1 MAKRKAKDSVFLDLF
16 QNKSY
21 LLKLYRTLH
30 PEDTTAT
37 EDSLT
42 DVTIT
47 NVLTDNLYNDLGFIV
62 NNKLLILVEA
72 QSTWTVNILVRILLY
87 LAQSYHEY
95 FQRTCQDYYKSRK
108 VKMPKPELYVIF
120 TGNKGRKPDKIS
132 LSKEFFESADIDIE
146 VKAKVIYESDTDDI
160 INQYII
166 FCKVFNEQTKQHGMT
181 QKAVT
186 ETIRICKDRNVLREY
201 LAQRYHEYF
210 ERTSQSLYKSK
221 KVKMPKPELYVIF
234 TGNKGRKPD
243 TISLSK
249 EFFNGEDIDIEI
261 KAKVIYESDKDNIIN
276 EYIVFC
282 KVFNE
287 QIKEHGMTKQ
297 AVTETI
303 RICKDRNILKQYLS
317 SKEVE
322 VVTIMMSLFEDEQIM
337 KSFIKSER
345 HDAERAMAE
354 QLIRKGKMTLEE
366 IADCVSTLSFD
377 ELKEIEAEI
386 MQLA

>member
-1 MAKRKAKDSVFLDLF
+1 MQDDIKQIEEVMAKRTAKNSVFLDLF
-16 QNKSY
+16 QNKRY
-21 LLKLYRTLH
+21 LLKLYKTLH

-62 NNKLLILVEA
+62 NNKLMILVEA

-95 FQRTCQDYYKSRK
+95 FQRTSQDYYKSKK

-132 LSKEFFESADIDIE
+132 LSKEFFEGTVIDID

-166 FCKVFNEQTKQHGMT
+166 FCKVFNEQTKKFGMT

-186 ETIRICKDRNVLREY
+186 ETICICKDRNVLREY
-201 LAQRYHEYF
+201 L
-210 ERTSQSLYKSK
+210 L
-221 KVKMPKPELYVIF
+221 
-234 TGNKGRKPD
+234 
-243 TISLSK
+243 
-249 EFFNGEDIDIEI
+249 
-261 KAKVIYESDKDNIIN
+261 
-276 EYIVFC
+276 
-282 KVFNE
+282 
-287 QIKEHGMTKQ
+287 
-297 AVTETI
+297 
-303 RICKDRNILKQYLS
+303 DREK
-317 SKEVE
+317 E
-322 VVTIMMSLFEDEQIM
+322 VVTIMMSLFDEEQIM
-337 KSFIKSER
+337 KSFIRSER
-345 HDAERAMAE
+345 HEAAQDKVKEKAILML
-354 QLIRKGKMTLEE
+354 QKGKISIDE
-366 IADCVSTLSFD
+366 IQTFFPELSD
-377 ELKEIEAEI
+377 DEIEEVKGEV

>member
-1 MAKRKAKDSVFLDLF
+1 MSDDTKQVQEIMAKRKAKDSVFLDLF

-72 QSTWTVNILVRILLY
+72 QSTWTVNILVRVLLY

-132 LSKEFFESADIDIE
+132 FSKEFFEGADIDIE

-166 FCKVFNEQTKQHGMT
+166 FCKVFNEQTKKHGMT

-186 ETIRICKDRNVLREY
+186 ETIRICKDRNVLKEY
-201 LAQRYHEYF
+201 L
-210 ERTSQSLYKSK
+210 L
-221 KVKMPKPELYVIF
+221 
-234 TGNKGRKPD
+234 
-243 TISLSK
+243 
-249 EFFNGEDIDIEI
+249 
-261 KAKVIYESDKDNIIN
+261 
-276 EYIVFC
+276 
-282 KVFNE
+282 
-287 QIKEHGMTKQ
+287 
-297 AVTETI
+297 
-303 RICKDRNILKQYLS
+303 DREK
-317 SKEVE
+317 E
-322 VVTIMMSLFEDEQIM
+322 VVTIMMSLFDDEQIM
-337 KSFIKSER
+337 KSFIRSER
-345 HDAERAMAE
+345 YEAAQESARETAKK
-354 QLIRKGKMTLEE
+354 LIKKGKMTLDE
-366 IADCVSTLSFD
+366 IADCVPLLSLD
-377 ELKEIEAEI
+377 ELKEIEAEV